1 MYTGSI
7 IAIIVGI
14 LLLLGVAF
22 GFYIFGADTMK
33 QIKEYAPTTSFSGQG
48 QANITNPNRM
58 FGGKR
63 RLKKYRK

>member
-1 MYTGSI
+1 MNTGSI
-7 IAIIVGI
+7 IAIIIGI